1 MDRII
6 NVTNLVG
13 TTIKTSSIK
22 RPAGGK
28 EWLWESWL
36 GAMLGTRVLTR
47 IRIMSMKYD
56 GSKRGYKVRVR
67 SMSFFDGTT
76 KSKKYEVSK
85 IVILS
90 TNKRKSNFPSTGR
103 ETGTFRWIDLNER
116 SCRQSREWV
125 TQKSVPKWD
134 LSSSSLGL
142 YITKPMIVAN
152 TATSLHATAF
162 DQWDGSALSFRF
174 VNFHSYQASWL
185 SRRVGPCRRP
195 NRIDCCRTRKCAT
208 SDKLCRSGSRRSRPR
223 EWNLCKCHSWSR
235 WINWEQ
241 NYREVSKRSSW
252 WRCRVSFAG
261 REWPGAWSGGEG
273 NDWIVPFQTKE
284 KEELVGWECRRQSWR
299 PRRERAGTGTATG
312 ASHTPWSRSHWSA
325 GESHW
330 SGARGVDQ
338 CRRRQGRRRRNWRA
352 HSDNHSKRCPEMEW
366 SVEENTHK
374 NSIKMISVEPKTF
387 F

>member
-1 MDRII
+1 MGPKG
-6 NVTNLVG
+6 VTRYEYEVWAFLPV
-13 TTIKTSSIK
+13 
-22 RPAGGK
+22 R
-28 EWLWESWL
+28 L
-36 GAMLGTRVLTR
+36 RVRNMRSQKPWYEVR
-47 IRIMSMKYD
+47 IRENLISRVPD
-56 GSKRGYKVRVR
+56 GLMIG
-67 SMSFFDGTT
+67 
-76 KSKKYEVSK
+76 
-85 IVILS
+85 VI
-90 TNKRKSNFPSTGR
+90 
-103 ETGTFRWIDLNER
+103 
-116 SCRQSREWV
+116 RQSREWV

-223 EWNLCKCHSWSR
+223 EWNLWKCHSWSR
-235 WINWEQ
+235 WISWKRK
-241 NYREVSKRSSW
+241 YREVSKRSSW
-252 WRCRVSFAG
+252 WRCRVSFVG
-261 REWPGAWSGGEG
+261 REWPGAWSGREG

-299 PRRERAGTGTATG
+299 PRRERAGTGTATS

-330 SGARGVDQ
+330 SGAGGVDQ

-374 NSIKMISVEPKTF
+374 NSTKLFQWNLKLFSKLSSTQISSYKLMYNF
-387 F
+387 FSIF